1 MGTDQDVTAT
11 PEDDDSTS
19 EIRERFPFAG
29 ELELPDE
36 LEGWEE
42 MYPEYFEFELTD
54 ERAAYERGRFWFWD
68 KKDTTEPLMPWD
80 MTISAQAWQIAMAQN
95 TSRVFAIPPS
105 MSVDIRVIAGYAY
118 FTGINVEDEEL
129 LNERAKL
136 FTERSDYYYENY
148 DALYNGT
155 WLPAVKRIGNEV
167 DDLEVPQKL
176 SEYTP
181 EDVVIE
187 GKGQSQETLTVL
199 RNYNRLTELALEG
212 WQRHFEFLYL
222 AYLAYMQ
229 FTETSREL
237 FPDISDDA
245 IGKMVSAVE
254 ADVFRPDQELNVL
267 AEKAVELG
275 GAVPEILKSDRDPD
289 EKIERLRADDTGQEF
304 MRLFDEVKDPWFY
317 MTYGDGFHS
326 YKGSWIEDLEA
337 PFDHLQSKVERLED
351 GESLG
356 RDFDELQSERD
367 AVVDEYRQYLS
378 AEERTLFDDAYE
390 TCMTIYEYA
399 ENHQFWIENWLHT
412 IIFRKMREFGRLLEN
427 EDLLDDAEDIF
438 LFTRFEVAELL
449 EEACSTWALG
459 KGAFVSG
466 RWKDRAAERRTIF
479 EAAKQW
485 DPSPALG
492 KPPEEVTDPLM
503 QMLWGIT
510 TEKVENW
517 LDVESESTD
526 TDRLEGFGS
535 SSGQVEGPARVVDG
549 TTAIDELEEG
559 EILVAPLTNPAW
571 APVFPRAEGA
581 VTDDGG
587 ITSHA
592 AIVCREYGLPAVT
605 GTGHATKLIETG
617 DLVRLDGRE
626 GTVEIVEKASQTE

>member
-1 MGTDQDVTAT
+1 MGTEEKV
-11 PEDDDSTS
+11 STEAEERS
-19 EIRERFPFAG
+19 EVRERFPFAG

-42 MYPEYFEFELTD
+42 MYPEYFQFELSED
-54 ERAAYERGRFWFWD
+54 RAEYERDRFWFWD

-105 MSVDIRVIAGYAY
+105 MSVDIRVVAGYAY
-118 FTGINVEDEEL
+118 FSGIKVEDEEL
-129 LNERAKL
+129 LK
-136 FTERSDYYYENY
+136 ERSQIFKERSEYYYDNY
-148 DALYNGT
+148 DALYNGV
-155 WLPAVKRIGNEV
+155 WLPAVKDIGTEIRS
-167 DDLEVPQKL
+167 LEVPDQL
-176 SEYTP
+176 PEYVP
-181 EDVVIE
+181 GAVITE
-187 GKGQSQETLTVL
+187 GKGQSDQTVDVI
-199 RNYNRLTELALEG
+199 RSYNRLTELALEG

-229 FTETSREL
+229 FTETSRQL

-254 ADVFRPDQELNVL
+254 ADVFRPDQELNRL
-267 AEKAVELG
+267 AEKALELG
-275 GAVPEILKSDRDPD
+275 GDVPEILTSDRTPE
-289 EKIERLRADDTGQEF
+289 EKIETLRNDEQGREF
-304 MRLFDEVKDPWFY
+304 MDLFDEVKDPWFY

-337 PFDHLQSKVERLED
+337 PFDHLESKIDRLES
-351 GESLG
+351 GEELG
-356 RDFDELQSERD
+356 RDFDKLQAERD
-367 AVVDEYRQYLS
+367 EVVDEYRRYLGPDER
-378 AEERTLFDDAYE
+378 EEFDHAYE
-390 TCMTIYEYA
+390 TCMTVYEYA

-412 IIFRKMREFGRLLEN
+412 IIFGKMREFGQFLVN
-427 EDLLDDAEDIF
+427 HDLLDDPEDVF
-438 LFTRFEVAELL
+438 LFNRFEVAELL
-449 EEACSTWALG
+449 EEACESWALG
-459 KGAFVSG
+459 KGAFVSS
-466 RWKDRAAERRTIF
+466 RWKDRAADRREVF
-479 EAAKQW
+479 EAAKEW

-492 KPPEEVTDPLM
+492 EPPEEVTDPLM

-510 TEKVENW
+510 TEKVNNW
-517 LDVESESTD
+517 LNIESETGD
-526 TDRLEGFGS
+526 ETVLEGFGS
-535 SSGQVEGPARVVDG
+535 SSGQVEGRARVVENSEN
-549 TTAIDELEEG
+549 IDDLEEG

-605 GTGHATKLIETG
+605 GTGHATSLIETG
-617 DLVRLDGRE
+617 DKVRLDGE
-626 GTVEIVEKASQTE
+626 TGEVEILEKAA

>member
-1 MGTDQDVTAT
+1 MESDRETSATADTDGGTTEART
-11 PEDDDSTS
+11 
-19 EIRERFPFAG
+19 RFPHAG
-29 ELELPDE
+29 ELELPAE

-42 MYPEYFEFELTD
+42 AYPEYFQFELEDDRT
-54 ERAAYERGRFWFWD
+54 EYERDRFWFWD
-68 KKDTTEPLMPWD
+68 KKDTTEPVMPWD

-118 FTGINVEDEEL
+118 FTGIKVEDEEL
-129 LNERAKL
+129 LEERGRIFK
-136 FTERSDYYYENY
+136 ERSEYYYENY
-148 DALYNGT
+148 DALYNGI
-155 WLPAVKRIGNEV
+155 WLPAVKRIGNEI
-167 DDLEVPQKL
+167 DDLEVPDEL
-176 SEYTP
+176 PEYVP
-181 EDVVIE
+181 DDVITE
-187 GKGQSQETLTVL
+187 GKGQSQSTLQVV

-229 FTETSREL
+229 FTELSREL

-254 ADVFRPDQELNVL
+254 ADVFRPDQELNDLAALAVDLGEDVTDVL
-267 AEKAVELG
+267 TANAN
-275 GAVPEILKSDRDPD
+275 PE
-289 EKIERLRADDTGQEF
+289 EKIECLRETEAGREF
-304 MRLFDEVKDPWFY
+304 IDAFDEVKDPWFY

-337 PFDHLQSKVERLED
+337 PFDHLQSKVDRLQS
-351 GESLG
+351 GETLG
-356 RDFDELQSERD
+356 RDFDALQAERD
-367 AVVDEYRQYLS
+367 EVVDEYRRYLDP
-378 AEERTLFDDAYE
+378 EEREEFDHAYE

-412 IIFRKMREFGRLLEN
+412 IVFRKMREFGQLLVN
-427 EDLLDDAEDIF
+427 HGLLADREDVF
-438 LFTRFEVAELL
+438 LFNRFEVAELL
-449 EEACSTWALG
+449 EEACGTWALG
-459 KGAFVSG
+459 KDAFVST
-466 RWKDRAAERRTIF
+466 RWQDRAAERREMF
-479 EAAKQW
+479 EAAKEW

-492 KPPEEVTDPLM
+492 DPPEEVTDPLM

-517 LDVESESTD
+517 LDIESDAGDETH
-526 TDRLEGFGS
+526 LEGFGS
-535 SSGQVEGPARVVDG
+535 SSGRVEGPARVISDSSDIDKLQDG
-549 TTAIDELEEG
+549 EV
-559 EILVAPLTNPAW
+559 LVAPLTNPAW
-571 APVFPRAEGA
+571 APVFPRAKGA

-605 GTGHATKLIETG
+605 GTGHATSVIQTG
-617 DLVRLDGRE
+617 DLIRLDGE
-626 GTVEIVEKASQTE
+626 TGEVEILEKAGE

>member
-1 MGTDQDVTAT
+1 M
-11 PEDDDSTS
+11 
-19 EIRERFPFAG
+19 RERFPFAG

-36 LEGWEE
+36 LQGWEE
-42 MYPEYFEFELTD
+42 MYPEYFQFELTE
-54 ERAAYERGRFWFWD
+54 ERTEYERGRFWFWD

-118 FTGINVEDEEL
+118 FTGINVEDEDL
-129 LNERAKL
+129 LNERAEL

-155 WLPAVKRIGNEV
+155 WLPEVKRIGEEI
-167 DDLEVPQKL
+167 DDLEVPPEL
-176 SEYTP
+176 PEYTP
-181 EDVVIE
+181 EEAVIE
-187 GKGQSQETLTVL
+187 GKGQSQDTLTVL

-254 ADVFRPDQELNVL
+254 ADVFRPDQELNAL
-267 AEKAVELG
+267 AEEALELG
-275 GAVPEILKSDRDPD
+275 GSVPEILKSDRDPD
-289 EKIERLRADDTGQEF
+289 EKIKQLRADGKGQEF
-304 MRLFDEVKDPWFY
+304 MSLFDEVKDPWFY

-326 YKGSWIEDLEA
+326 YEGSWIEDLEA
-337 PFDHLQSKVERLED
+337 PFDHLRSKIERLED

-356 RDFDELQSERD
+356 RDFEELQSERE

-378 AEERTLFDDAYE
+378 AEERQLFDDAYE
-390 TCMTIYEYA
+390 TCMTVYEYA

-412 IIFRKMREFGRLLEN
+412 IVFRKMREFGRLLEN
-427 EDLLDDAEDIF
+427 EELLDDAEDVF

-466 RWKDRAAERRTIF
+466 RWKDRATKRRGIF

-492 KPPEEVTDPLM
+492 EPPEEVTDPLM

-517 LDVESESTD
+517 LNIESEPTD
-526 TDRLEGFGS
+526 TDTLEGFGS
-535 SSGQVEGPARVVDG
+535 SSGRVEGPARVVDN

-617 DLVRLDGRE
+617 DRVRVDGQA
-626 GTVEIVEKASQTE
+626 GVVEIVEKASKPE